1 MNNLLD
7 HLKNKGWIWQAD
19 FTRPLPIAKQPVPDD
34 LDEYVRGGLK
44 EHALVEIHSQ
54 IGIGEI
60 RLLLP
65 RLAANGQD
73 HRLLV
78 WIAPPHQI
86 NGECLHQAGVD
97 LSRVLILHPRDGKD
111 ALWAAEQCLKSG
123 TCHSVL
129 LWHGDMEVAQVKRL
143 QQACQQGRAQLFL
156 LRTRQSIS
164 QSLPVS
170 LSLQL
175 EAHAQGLQIKV
186 TKCRGSWPPAPFIFN
201 MRQRWPKLCLPQPA
215 QPSAN
220 VIPLHRAS

>member
-1 MNNLLD
+1 MNNLID
-7 HLKNKGWIWQAD
+7 HLKNKGWVWQANFSPSLLTD
-19 FTRPLPIAKQPVPDD
+19 KPGS
-34 LDEYVRGGLK
+34 LDELSQFIPGGLK

-54 IGIGEI
+54 IGIGEV

-78 WIAPPHQI
+78 WVAPPHKI
-86 NGECLHQAGVD
+86 NGECLHQTGID
-97 LSRVLILHPRDGKD
+97 LSRVLILHPRDGKE

-129 LWHGDMEVAQVKRL
+129 LWHGDIEVAQAKRL

-175 EAHAQGLQIKV
+175 EAHAEGLQIKV
-186 TKCRGSWPPAPFIFN
+186 TKCRGSWPPAPFILN
-201 MRQRWPKLCLPQPA
+201 MRQRWPKLCLPQPT